1 MMSVLTTPRLFLT
14 PLTRA
19 LMWRR
24 MDEDGKAGFSAPVDG
39 PDGKVTVYL
48 PPEWPGDFLPMLSV
62 LLSGG
67 ADVVEGS
74 YVAVERASLSA
85 VGQLG
90 TKGWPDKHGV
100 IEIGYGLTPQAQGR
114 GLATEAVGAL
124 LAYLEARPD
133 VKTVTAQT
141 LPSNL
146 ASQRVLTK
154 LNFERTTQAR
164 EKALDEGLDERG
176 DDLLLWTWRGQA
188 DSFSGL

>member
-1 MMSVLTTPRLFLT
+1 MNVLTTPRLFLT

-24 MDEDGKAGFSAPVDG
+24 MAEDGQTGFSAPVDG
-39 PDGKVTVYL
+39 PDGKVNVSL

-62 LLSGG
+62 LLRGG
-67 ADVVEGS
+67 EDVVEGS

-90 TKGWPDKHGV
+90 TKGWPDKHGA

-124 LAYLEARPD
+124 LAYLRTRPD

-154 LNFERTTQAR
+154 LNFELTPQAR
-164 EKALDEGLDERG
+164 EEPVEEGLDERG
-176 DDLLLWTWRGQA
+176 DDLLLWTWQGQTH
-188 DSFSGL
+188 SRSGL